1 MHEPAKAA
9 CTPAGIVTDPVS
21 FILGTGLGL
30 GQLAICVLGVLV
42 ITSEYSSGAIRSSL
56 LAVPR
61 RYPVM
66 LAKGL
71 VFAALVIVVGEVVAF
86 ASFFIG
92 KALVNGHVVT
102 GHPTIGGYVVAVFCA
117 WTVLL
122 LAAAVYMLQ
131 RRDA

>member
-1 MHEPAKAA
+1 M
-9 CTPAGIVTDPVS
+9 
-21 FILGTGLGL
+21 
-30 GQLAICVLGVLV
+30 CVLGVLV

-61 RYPVM
+61 RYPGM

-102 GHPTIGGYVVAVFCA
+102 GHPTIGGHVVAVFFA